1 MNQKSFGQSTV
12 LTNQKKALPPLI
24 GCTIF
29 NCLAYCFRKSILLES
44 YIEII
49 SIAGVVI
56 SSITLQL
63 SYYMRCALRN
73 LLPL

>member
-29 NCLAYCFRKSILLES
+29 NCHAYCCSRSFLLQS
-44 YIEII
+44 DIDV
-49 SIAGVVI
+49 SFIAGVVI
-56 SSITLQL
+56 SLIMLQL